1 MCPAASAAVGREG
14 EKSKMALN
22 RCMRLS
28 VAPSVVARRVARRSQ
43 AVARRPAGSLR
54 GSPSP
59 PLHWDTGADRQT
71 ELSTAE
77 AVDDPREGV
86 SKLLESS
93 TLAVIARSPLRA
105 AAPPTPATTTSHAL
119 LADVAMPVHDRN
131 VLVQLVLLALHRS
144 NISCAGAPA
153 C

>member
-1 MCPAASAAVGREG
+1 MTVEYCQALGSSVNSARIQ
-14 EKSKMALN
+14 L
-22 RCMRLS
+22 
-28 VAPSVVARRVARRSQ
+28 Q
-43 AVARRPAGSLR
+43 
-54 GSPSP
+54 
-59 PLHWDTGADRQT
+59 
-71 ELSTAE
+71 LSTAE

-105 AAPPTPATTTSHAL
+105 AAPPTPATTTSHVL